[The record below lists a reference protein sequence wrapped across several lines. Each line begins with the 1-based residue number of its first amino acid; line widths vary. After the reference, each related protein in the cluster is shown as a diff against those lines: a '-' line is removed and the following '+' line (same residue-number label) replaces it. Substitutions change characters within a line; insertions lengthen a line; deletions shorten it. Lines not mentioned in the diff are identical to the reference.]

1 MAPKQ
6 DPKPKFQEGNDLSVL
21 ISDRSLP
28 PVRLEAAANIRIVA
42 SLFYRCSAA
51 AFQQLKMLAFIVA

>member
-21 ISDRSLP
+21 ISDRSSKP
-28 PVRLEAAANIRIVA
+28 PTTYEL
-42 SLFYRCSAA
+42 
-51 AFQQLKMLAFIVA
+51 

>member
-21 ISDRSLP
+21 ISDRSLI
-28 PVRLEAAANIRIVA
+28 PVWLKAAANIRLEA
-42 SLFYRCSAA
+42 SLF
-51 AFQQLKMLAFIVA
+51 IVAALPPYNS